1 MAKLDNI
8 DLDVIDADR
17 LGYGPHYG
25 HYKVDHPYTKE
36 KNEPRLAAGGK
47 KKKEIVKKV
56 YVITCATC
64 GAEFTTGNKNR
75 RYCND
80 KCKINNSNP
89 FYKRK
94 RTAIKEKEF

>member
-25 HYKVDHPYTKE
+25 HFKVDHPYTKE

-47 KKKEIVKKV
+47 KKERTKKV
-56 YVITCATC
+56 YVLNCATC

-75 RYCND
+75 RYCDD

-94 RTAIKEKEF
+94 REQQ